1 MKRHLLQHLNILN
14 GNKKLWKTLID
25 QPSNNKRGSVCIY
38 YKASLPLRVI
48 DICFQQKCI
57 TFEVMI
63 GNKQCN
69 FVALYRSP
77 SQNQGE
83 FDSFKK
89 NLAISLDKFALN
101 NPFKIVV
108 IGNLN
113 EKSKNWYPLERTT
126 YEGRG
131 QYN

>member
-25 QPSNNKRGSVCIY
+25 HPSNNKLGSVCIY

-69 FVALYRSP
+69 FVTLYRSP
-77 SQNQGE
+77 SQNQDE

-113 EKSKNWYPLERTT
+113 EKSNNWYPLERTT

>member
-25 QPSNNKRGSVCIY
+25 HPSNNKLGSVCIY

-77 SQNQGE
+77 SQNQDE
-83 FDSFKK
+83 LDSFKK

>member
-1 MKRHLLQHLNILN
+1 M
-14 GNKKLWKTLID
+14 
-25 QPSNNKRGSVCIY
+25 
-38 YKASLPLRVI
+38 
-48 DICFQQKCI
+48 
-57 TFEVMI
+57 MI

-77 SQNQGE
+77 SQNQDE

-89 NLAISLDKFALN
+89 NLAISLDKIALN

-113 EKSKNWYPLERTT
+113 EK
-126 YEGRG
+126 
-131 QYN
+131 